1 MSWPLDPSFIKTHPP
16 TIGKCTWHQNTL
28 NVALN
33 PVGVFLIDGPLQV

>member
-16 TIGKCTWHQNTL
+16 AIGKYTWHQNML